1 ESGSYDVDINDLQG
15 DIETYYYVISGD
27 TEKNVKTKYTV
38 GYYFTKADSLSG
50 ATVEN
55 TYRVDSEEFD
65 RIFSVNL
72 YVPNIQN
79 NLYVQKLDENGQPVS
94 AGADGSG
101 SATFTLYSQ
110 AGVEIK
116 NDGRYEV
123 KPGT

>member
-1 ESGSYDVDINDLQG
+1 MQKPNIRW
-15 DIETYYYVISGD
+15 
-27 TEKNVKTKYTV
+27 

-79 NLYVQKLDENGQPVS
+79 NLYVQKLDKKRTAGQRRS
-94 AGADGSG
+94 
-101 SATFTLYSQ
+101 
-110 AGVEIK
+110 
-116 NDGRYEV
+116 
-123 KPGT
+123 